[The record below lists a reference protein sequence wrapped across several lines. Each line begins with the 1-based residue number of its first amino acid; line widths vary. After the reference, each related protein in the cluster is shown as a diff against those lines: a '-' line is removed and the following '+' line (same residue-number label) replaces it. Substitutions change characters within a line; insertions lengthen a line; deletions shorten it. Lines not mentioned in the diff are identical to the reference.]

1 MQLTMERLLN
11 QLKRFRPMGKG
22 DESDIISV
30 SSICF
35 FTKNTIYNSNEI
47 LYLGHAS
54 DLLPDFSF
62 EFEIPF
68 VCIEDIPLPEEY
80 LVQKTVLRLP
90 PKTDINAVYNS
101 IVALLKEDD
110 TEKEFMEALYQSVLR
125 DDDIQKICNL
135 AKEFLQNPIV
145 VMDNSLKHIAEST
158 ENIIINDPIWI
169 DQRKNGS
176 YLSPDYVQVLAEQ
189 AGYKKDHY
197 STAPILLPKGK
208 LKYRRI
214 ISHIFLK
221 QQPIGTIVIFEMERK
236 FKEEDMKLAQMLSEV
251 LTLKMKNDEFLLYS
265 KGVVY
270 EHLFQDL
277 LEGTIT
283 SSVLYERI
291 KSNHLTIEED
301 IYVLAVDISEFDRTY
316 KTLQYFRNVMDEII
330 EKGKSILFNNY
341 IVIIVMCKEGIYLS
355 RQEISKMNAFCKE
368 KKLSAGIS
376 RCFHDISLLKTH
388 VEQAITALN
397 LNRRINKEYRLASYV
412 EFTTE
417 HMITIVS
424 ERTELMQF
432 CEEGLL
438 KLLKYDA
445 TNHTNFSECLHK
457 FLLQER
463 NLAHTA
469 LALHMHRNTLIYRV
483 NKIQEIMNHDL
494 DDSDY
499 RFRLLLSFKI
509 LAQIR
514 NTEYS

>member
-11 QLKRFRPMGKG
+11 QLKQFRPLGNG
-22 DESDIISV
+22 DGVDLISV
-30 SSICF
+30 SAICF
-35 FTKNTIYNSNEI
+35 FTKNTLYNNNEI

-54 DLLPDFSF
+54 DLSPEISFDFQ
-62 EFEIPF
+62 IPF
-68 VCIEDIPLPEEY
+68 VCIEDIQIPEQY
-80 LVQKTVLRLP
+80 LVQNTVLRLP
-90 PKTDINAVYNS
+90 SKTDINAVYNFL
-101 IVALLKEDD
+101 VALLKEDA
-110 TEKEFMEALYQSVLR
+110 TEKEFMEALYRSLLR

-145 VMDNSLKHIAEST
+145 VLDNSLKHIAESSET
-158 ENIIINDPIWI
+158 IIEDAIWI
-169 DQRKNGS
+169 DQKKNGS
-176 YLSPDYVQVLAEQ
+176 YISADYVQVLVEQ

-197 STAPILLPKGK
+197 STSPVLLPKGK

-214 ISHIFLK
+214 ISHIFFNHH
-221 QQPIGTIVIFEMERK
+221 PIGTIVIFEVQRSIQEMDLR
-236 FKEEDMKLAQMLSEV
+236 LAKMLSEV

-277 LEGTIT
+277 LDGAIT

-291 KSNHLTIEED
+291 KSHHLTIEED

-316 KTLQYFRNVMDEII
+316 KTLQYFRSVMDEII
-330 EKGKSILFNNY
+330 EKGKSILYNNY
-341 IVIIVMCKEGIYLS
+341 IVVVIMCKEGGYLS
-355 RQEISKMNAFCKE
+355 KQEISKLNTFCNE

-376 RCFHDISLLKTH
+376 RCFHDISMLRPH
-388 VEQAITALN
+388 FEQAITAIN
-397 LNRRINKEYRLASYV
+397 LNHSINRKYGLSSYL

-417 HMITIVS
+417 HMITIAS
-424 ERTELMQF
+424 EKTDLMQF

-438 KLLKYDA
+438 KLLNYDA
-445 TNHTNFSECLHK
+445 SNHMNLTECLHE
-457 FLLQER
+457 FLVQER

-494 DDSDY
+494 DDYNY
-499 RFRLLLSFKI
+499 RFSLLLSFKV
-509 LAQIR
+509 LAQIK
-514 NTEYS
+514 NTEHH